1 MVDTGI
7 IRGKVEGGDVDPERP
22 VHVHVSAAGGAKRGT
37 WGGSMRCQP
46 DGRGHA
52 PQVCCA

>member
-37 WGGSMRCQP
+37 
-46 DGRGHA
+46 
-52 PQVCCA
+52 